1 MPQQSWT
8 EKEERQ
14 YDHIKSQAMER
25 GSSEDRAE
33 EIAARTV
40 NKNRAQRGESQQQSK
55 TATQDIP
62 PQRRGGLRS
71 GSGSGPGGRTKQ
83 QLYADA
89 QRADIKGRSKM
100 TKAELERALQRS

>member
-8 EKEERQ
+8 EQEERQ
-14 YDHIKSQAMER
+14 YEHIKNQALEH
-25 GSSEDRAE
+25 GSSLERAA

-40 NKNRAQRGESQQQSK
+40 NKNRAQRGESRQRSR

-71 GSGSGPGGRTKQ
+71 GRRSGSGGRTKR

-100 TKAELERALQRS
+100 TKAELERVLKRI